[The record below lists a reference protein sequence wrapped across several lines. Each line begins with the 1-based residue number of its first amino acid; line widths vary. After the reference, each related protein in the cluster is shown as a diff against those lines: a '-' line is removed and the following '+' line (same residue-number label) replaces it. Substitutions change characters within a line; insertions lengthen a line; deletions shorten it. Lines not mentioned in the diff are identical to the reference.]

1 METRD
6 NAHTRLIVAWLRLG
20 RISRG
25 ALALALLVG
34 LALWSRTAVSAA
46 PTIAVMPFR
55 DLTGAA
61 PLIGEAISE
70 TVTIDLKQLGALRV
84 IERRQLDKALAELK
98 LQGRR
103 SDLDPSSAAKLGKLL
118 GASLIVLGGYQR
130 ASSNVRLTARFVA
143 VETGEV
149 IGAAKIDGPET
160 EMLRLQDR
168 ISSELLRSAGLPDVA
183 QQVDNR
189 RSPQPLLNSLHTL
202 DLYGQAL
209 VSDDD
214 RKRRLLL
221 AESLSADPSFR
232 YAVADLS
239 AIERRVSEL
248 EAAALIEKRKQ
259 HEALR
264 AKFAAETDAEKRYS
278 LASALLT
285 QAMSDGHYRTLLASA
300 KLVLENCPPT
310 PKQWASAVDMAELVG
325 FFIVMAYSQLHEYD
339 AVLHHGQEFLSARPA
354 SMYFS
359 SVKGSV
365 DGAIRAK
372 RAQEAGKAEAAQRVA
387 ELYSDGRWD
396 ACVVANLY
404 YYAAQARE
412 AQRLYQACLAQGG
425 HERDAV
431 QGLINASVSLG
442 EFAVARTHLESL
454 RAIDLA
460 GYVELTDR
468 NKGQLYA
475 DL

>member
-1 METRD
+1 VW
-6 NAHTRLIVAWLRLG
+6 LAWLL
-20 RISRG
+20 
-25 ALALALLVG
+25 G
-34 LALWSRTAVSAA
+34 LALWSRTAASAA

-70 TVTIDLKQLGALRV
+70 TVTSDLKQLGALRV

-118 GASLIVLGGYQR
+118 GATLIVLGGYQR

-149 IGAAKIDGPET
+149 IGAAKIDGAEA

-168 ISSELLRSAGLPDVA
+168 ISSELLRSVGLPEVA
-183 QQVDNR
+183 QQVDQR
-189 RSPQPLLNSLHTL
+189 PSPQPLLSTLRTL

-214 RKRRLLL
+214 QKRRRLL

-239 AIERRVSEL
+239 AIEQRVAEL
-248 EAAALIEKRKQ
+248 QAAALIEKRKQ
-259 HEALR
+259 HDELR
-264 AKFAAETDAEKRYS
+264 AKFAAETDAKRRYS
-278 LASALLT
+278 LASALLS
-285 QAMSDGHYRTLLASA
+285 QAMVDGRYKTLLGSA

-310 PKQWASAVDMAELVG
+310 PDEWVGSVDLAELAG
-325 FFIVMAYSQLHEYD
+325 LYIVTAYSQLRQYD

-359 SVKGSV
+359 SVKAAV
-365 DGAIRAK
+365 DAAIRAK
-372 RAQEAGKAEAAQRVA
+372 REEEAGKAEAAKYVADLYSKARWNACDVAAGYRVA
-387 ELYSDGRWD
+387 AR
-396 ACVVANLY
+396 
-404 YYAAQARE
+404 ARE

-425 HERDAV
+425 HDRDAV
-431 QGLINASVSLG
+431 QGLIDASVALG
-442 EFAVARTHLESL
+442 EFAVARGHLESL
-454 RAIDLA
+454 KTTDLA
-460 GYVELTDR
+460 GYVELAER
-468 NKGQLYA
+468 NKWQLYA

>member
-130 ASSNVRLTARFVA
+130 ASNNVRLTARFVA

-160 EMLRLQDR
+160 EMLRLQ
-168 ISSELLRSAGLPDVA
+168 
-183 QQVDNR
+183 
-189 RSPQPLLNSLHTL
+189 
-202 DLYGQAL
+202 
-209 VSDDD
+209 
-214 RKRRLLL
+214 
-221 AESLSADPSFR
+221 
-232 YAVADLS
+232 
-239 AIERRVSEL
+239 
-248 EAAALIEKRKQ
+248 
-259 HEALR
+259 
-264 AKFAAETDAEKRYS
+264 
-278 LASALLT
+278 
-285 QAMSDGHYRTLLASA
+285 
-300 KLVLENCPPT
+300 
-310 PKQWASAVDMAELVG
+310 
-325 FFIVMAYSQLHEYD
+325 
-339 AVLHHGQEFLSARPA
+339 
-354 SMYFS
+354 
-359 SVKGSV
+359 
-365 DGAIRAK
+365 
-372 RAQEAGKAEAAQRVA
+372 
-387 ELYSDGRWD
+387 
-396 ACVVANLY
+396 
-404 YYAAQARE
+404 
-412 AQRLYQACLAQGG
+412 
-425 HERDAV
+425 
-431 QGLINASVSLG
+431 
-442 EFAVARTHLESL
+442 
-454 RAIDLA
+454 
-460 GYVELTDR
+460 
-468 NKGQLYA
+468 
-475 DL
+475 